1 MKKIYRTGVVA
12 VFLSSMLLM
21 LIIMIM
27 TACSSE
33 TPSGNSQP
41 QSAPAAP
48 AKKEPV
54 LYTGKQ
60 CFSQMTGLAARWQ
73 PDAVPFHMES
83 ALNAESNGH
92 DGKSTIWR
100 GMFASPTR
108 HTYKVFTCSGSRLRD
123 EAPVGVTSGAESA
136 YGPTVP
142 PLMFQ
147 AFLLTTDSDQAYST
161 AQEKGGSKLMEKNP
175 QQPVLYTLDWNPK
188 EEALLWVVIYG
199 SSSSESKGI
208 GVIDASSGKFLRA
221 K

>member
-1 MKKIYRTGVVA
+1 
-12 VFLSSMLLM
+12 
-21 LIIMIM
+21 MI
-27 TACSSE
+27 ACSTS
-33 TPSGNSQP
+33 TTPPSGNQT
-41 QSAPAAP
+41 QSPPAA

-54 LYTGKQ
+54 PYTAKA
-60 CFSQMTGLAARWQ
+60 CFSQMTGMAARWQ

-83 ALNAESNGH
+83 ALNTESNGH

-123 EAPVGVTSGAESA
+123 EAPIGVTSGAEIA

-142 PLMFQ
+142 ALMFQ
-147 AFLLTTDSDQAYST
+147 AFLLTVDSDQAY
-161 AQEKGGSKLMEKNP
+161 AVAEEKGGSKLLEKDP

-188 EEALLWVVIYG
+188 DKALLWVVYYG
-199 SSSSESKGI
+199 NSTKESKGI

-221 K
+221 AR